1 MAKTIAKVLGVVLL
15 AVGVLGFFVP
25 HAAGAHLSVAHN
37 VIHLVTGALA
47 LWFGMRASLAAAK
60 TFDVVF
66 GAVYGLLGVAG
77 FALGAPGSLHL
88 AVIPGTLELG
98 LVDHV
103 IHVALGAAFLIGGLV
118 THPVRTLT
126 PSHR

>member
-25 HAAGAHLSVAHN
+25 HLAGAHLSAVHN
-37 VIHLVTGALA
+37 IVHLVTGGVA
-47 LWFGMRASLAAAK
+47 LWFGTRGSLAAAK
-60 TFDVVF
+60 TFDIVF

-77 FALGAPGSLHL
+77 FALGAPGSLNL
-88 AVIPGTLELG
+88 QVIPGRLELG

-118 THPVRTLT
+118 THPFRTLT